1 MREKNQKPEDGS
13 MGNAG
18 QEDRQDKRTCPHP
31 AEWATSWS
39 FQCSLVL
46 KRTAL
51 VNDSHRW
58 ATTKISY

>member
-31 AEWATSWS
+31 AGWATSWS

-46 KRTAL
+46 
-51 VNDSHRW
+51 
-58 ATTKISY
+58 